1 MVDRGRRLVK
11 RHPVPAATREQQ
23 TRASDPAA
31 SAWVSANAGSGK
43 TYVLALRAIKL
54 MLAGVPPAR
63 ILCLTFTKAA
73 AAHMANVVLDR
84 LAEWVRLD
92 DDALDAELA
101 TIDTV
106 PPSPERRSAARRLF
120 AAALE
125 TPGGLKVQTIHA
137 FCDRVLHQFPYEARV
152 PAGFE
157 VLEEVGETDLLARA
171 RADVL
176 IAASA
181 DREAPLG
188 RALATAVAIVSD
200 QGLAGA
206 LDEAVRERR
215 KLLRFM
221 AFYPNADQALAAA
234 LGLKPEEKLAAV
246 EAEMLASANLP
257 RSEWA
262 SVAATLVTLGGNA
275 AKCGEAL
282 AVAAAGTLD
291 DYLAVFT
298 TADGDPRTEGGFGS
312 ATARGKEP
320 ALFARLAAER
330 DRLHGLLDRRRAA
343 MARER
348 TSALLA
354 LAAATIHNYEADKL
368 ARGLLDYDD
377 LVTKTVDLLHNH
389 DSAWVHYKLDGGI
402 DHILIDEAQDTSPE
416 QWRVIEQL
424 AAEFFAGRGAREDR
438 GRTIFAVGDEKQSI
452 FSFQGADPKRFDEM
466 QRAFAARAGA
476 AAAPFHPVRL
486 DLSFRSAPPIL
497 GAVDAIFSRDEAY
510 RGLSSDP
517 ARHPHQAIRDNAP
530 ALVEIWDTTKPDDDG
545 DGELAWDA
553 PLNVKSEQSPEVKL
567 AARIAKAVAHWLA
580 GGISVGEDARA
591 PRPGDVIILVRRRGA
606 LFEAILRALKQ
617 AKLPVAGADRLV
629 LADHI
634 AVQDLIALGDALLLA
649 ADDLAL
655 ASALKSP
662 LIGLSEEA
670 LFDLAHGRQGTLAA
684 ALAASKD
691 ATLADAAAL
700 VARWRGEA
708 RTLPPFDFYARVLGR
723 DRGRKR
729 LLARLGHEA
738 ADAIDEFLARALAFE
753 SRDTPTLAAF
763 LAHLRRAGGEVKRDL
778 EVASNAIRVM
788 TAHGVKG
795 LEAPVVVLAD
805 TTSIPDGR
813 HDPKLLYLPVPGAL
827 PEAPQAPVWTL
838 NRKDDSA
845 ALAATRETAAAA
857 RDDEYRRLLYVALTR
872 AADALV
878 VCGYETAQHAK
889 AGLKP
894 GCWYQLVR
902 EALKNELAPVDV
914 PYSDEKVW
922 RWRGTTARA
931 TAIRAE
937 DPAPAIEV
945 PAWLGK
951 AASTAMRVP
960 RGLRPS
966 SIVFAERRQ
975 PTPGVLDRIT
985 RGILVHRLLQY
996 LPAYAHDGRRAAA
1009 ERFLAALGNDLDA
1022 ALRTALADEAMAVL
1036 ASTEAAHLF
1045 GPSSR
1050 GEVPILARIAVANGE
1065 TIEVPGRIDRLAVTD
1080 EAVLIGDFKTDAR
1093 PPARAED
1100 VPEPHLMQLALY
1112 RAAVERMFGKPVRA
1126 SLLYTNGPVI
1136 HRISSHVLDAALKR
1150 VTSLDD
1156 LTG

>member
-1 MVDRGRRLVK
+1 MK
-11 RHPVPAATREQQ
+11 RYPVPPATREQQ
-23 TRASDPAA
+23 RRASDPAA

-63 ILCLTFTKAA
+63 VLCLTFTKAA
-73 AAHMANVVLDR
+73 AAHMANAVLDR
-84 LAEWVRLD
+84 LAAWVRLD

-106 PPSPERRSAARRLF
+106 PASPERRGAARRLF

-157 VLEEVGETDLLARA
+157 VLEEVGETDLLTRA

-181 DREAPLG
+181 DRQSPLG
-188 RALATAVAIVSD
+188 WALAAAVAIVSD
-200 QGLAGA
+200 QGLAAA
-206 LDEAVRERR
+206 LDEAVGERR
-215 KLLRFM
+215 KILRFM
-221 AFYPNADQALAAA
+221 AFYRDPDHALAAA
-234 LGLKPEEKLAAV
+234 LGLTQEETRAAV
-246 EAEMLASANLP
+246 EAEMLASPHLP

-262 SVAATLVTLGGNA
+262 SAAAGLLTLGGNA
-275 AKCGEAL
+275 AKCGEKL
-282 AVAAAGTLD
+282 AAAASANTLD
-291 DYLAVFT
+291 AYLAVYIT
-298 TADGDPRTEGGFGS
+298 NDGDPRADSGFGS
-312 ATARGKEP
+312 AAAREREP
-320 ALFARLAAER
+320 ALFARLNAER
-330 DRLHGLLDRRRAA
+330 DRVHGLLDKHRAT

-348 TSALLA
+348 SAALLA
-354 LAAATIHNYEADKL
+354 LATATIRNYEAGKL

-377 LVTKTVDLLHNH
+377 LVTKTVDLLQNH

-416 QWRVIEQL
+416 QWRVIEKL
-424 AAEFFAGRGAREDR
+424 AEEFFAGRGARDDR

-452 FSFQGADPKRFDEM
+452 FGFQGADPLRFDQM
-466 QRAFAARAGA
+466 RRAFDARAGA
-476 AAAPFHPVRL
+476 VAADFRSVRL
-486 DLSFRSAPPIL
+486 DLSFRSAPGIL
-497 GAVDAIFSRDEAY
+497 GAVDTIFARPEAY
-510 RGLSSDP
+510 RGLSSDD

-530 ALVEIWDTTKPDDDG
+530 ALVEIWDTTKPDADD
-545 DGELAWDA
+545 DNELAWDA
-553 PLNVKSEQSPEVKL
+553 PLNVRSEQSPEVKL

-580 GGISVGEDARA
+580 GGISVGEDGRA

-634 AVQDLIALGDALLLA
+634 AVQDLIALGDALLLE

-655 ASALKSP
+655 AAVLKSP

-670 LFDLAHGRQGTLAA
+670 LFGLAHRRPGTLAA
-684 ALAASKD
+684 ALDQRAGDDPALAEAS
-691 ATLADAAAL
+691 TLIS
-700 VARWRGEA
+700 RWRTEA

-738 ADAIDEFLARALAFE
+738 ADAIDEFLARALSFE
-753 SRDTPTLAAF
+753 SRDTPTLGTF
-763 LAHLRRAGGEVKRDL
+763 LAHLRRAGSEVKRDL
-778 EVASNAIRVM
+778 EVASDAIRVM

-795 LEAPVVVLAD
+795 LEAPVVILAD

-813 HDPKLLYLPVPGAL
+813 HDPKLLHLAVPGAP
-827 PEAPQAPVWTL
+827 PEAPEAPVWAL
-838 NRKDDSA
+838 SRKDDST
-845 ALAATRETAAAA
+845 ALAAAREIAAAA

-902 EALKNELAPVDV
+902 EALKHGLAPVEV
-914 PYSDEKVW
+914 PYGDEKVW
-922 RWRGTTARA
+922 RWRDTTARA
-931 TAIRAE
+931 TTAQAE
-937 DPAPAIEV
+937 PAAPAIEV
-945 PAWLGK
+945 PAWIDE
-951 AASTAMRVP
+951 AASAAMLVP
-960 RGLRPS
+960 RRVRPS
-966 SIVFAERRQ
+966 SIVFAERTQ
-975 PTPGVLDRIT
+975 PTLGAGDDLGALT

-996 LPAYAHDGRRAAA
+996 LPAFVGDGRRAAA
-1009 ERFLAALGNDLDA
+1009 ERFLAAVGGDINA
-1022 ALRTALADEAMAVL
+1022 ALRATLADESMAVL
-1036 ASTEAAHLF
+1036 ESEEATDLF
-1045 GPSSR
+1045 GPMSR
-1050 GEVPILARIAVANGE
+1050 GEVPILARIAAENGE
-1065 TIEVPGRIDRLAVTD
+1065 TIEIPGRIDRLAVTE

-1100 VPEPHLMQLALY
+1100 VPQSHLVQLALY

-1126 SLLYTNGPVI
+1126 SLVYTRGPAI
-1136 HRISSHVLDAALKR
+1136 HPISSHVLDAALKR
-1150 VTSLDD
+1150 IT
-1156 LTG
+1156 T

>member
-1 MVDRGRRLVK
+1 VK
-11 RHPVPAATREQQ
+11 RLVPAATRERQA
-23 TRASDPAA
+23 RASDPAA

-43 TYVLALRAIKL
+43 TYLLALRAIKL

-84 LAEWVRLD
+84 LAAWVRLD
-92 DDALDAELA
+92 DEKLEEELA
-101 TIDTV
+101 SIDV
-106 PPSPERRSAARRLF
+106 GPPSPERRAAARRLF
-120 AAALE
+120 TTALE

-171 RADVL
+171 RENML

-181 DREAPLG
+181 ERQSPLG
-188 RALATAVAIVSD
+188 RALATAVATVSD
-200 QGLAGA
+200 QGLAAA

-221 AFYPNADQALAAA
+221 TFYQDAEKKLAAA
-234 LGLKPEEKLAAV
+234 LGLEPKETRATV
-246 EAEMLASANLP
+246 ETEMLRSENLP

-262 SVAATLVTLGGNA
+262 AVAITLVALGGNA
-275 AKCGEAL
+275 AKRGETL
-282 AVAAAGTLD
+282 AAAAAGALD
-291 DYLAVFT
+291 DYLSVFFT
-298 TADGDPRTEGGFGS
+298 DEGEPRTDSGFGS
-312 ATARGKEP
+312 AVARAKDP
-320 ALFARLAAER
+320 ALFVRLTAER
-330 DRLHGLLDRRRAA
+330 NRLHDFLDKRRAA

-348 TSALLA
+348 TGALLA
-354 LAAATIHNYEADKL
+354 LAGATIRNYEAEKL

-377 LVTKTVDLLHNH
+377 LVTKTVDLLQNH

-416 QWRVIEQL
+416 QWRVIEKL
-424 AAEFFAGRGAREDR
+424 AEEFFAGLGARDDR

-466 QRAFAARAGA
+466 RRAFATRARAA
-476 AAAPFHPVRL
+476 AMDFHHVRL

-497 GAVDAIFSRDEAY
+497 GAVDTIFAPEEIY
-510 RGLSSDP
+510 RSLSSDP
-517 ARHPHQAIRDNAP
+517 EPHPHQAIRDKAP
-530 ALVEIWDTTKPDDDG
+530 ALVEIWDTIKPDADD
-545 DGELAWDA
+545 DSELAWDA
-553 PLNVKSEQSPEVKL
+553 PLNVRSEQSPEVKL

-580 GGISVGEDARA
+580 GGIGIGEDGRA
-591 PRPGDVIILVRRRGA
+591 PRPGDIIILVRRRGP

-629 LADHI
+629 LTEHI
-634 AVQDLIALGDALLLA
+634 AAQDLIALGDALLLE

-655 ASALKSP
+655 ASVLKSP
-662 LIGLSEEA
+662 LIGLSEEV
-670 LFDLAHGRQGTLAA
+670 LFGLAYGRQGTLAA
-684 ALAASKD
+684 ALAASD
-691 ATLADAAAL
+691 DPTLAESSAL
-700 VARWRGEA
+700 IARWRVEA
-708 RTLPPFDFYARVLGR
+708 RALPPFDFYARVLGR
-723 DRGRKR
+723 DRGRRR

-753 SRDTPTLAAF
+753 SRDTPTLVAF

-778 EVASNAIRVM
+778 EVASDVIRVI

-805 TTSIPDGR
+805 TTSIPDAR
-813 HDPKLLYLPVPGAL
+813 YDPKLLHLAVSGMP
-827 PEAPQAPVWTL
+827 PEAPRAPVWALT
-838 NRKDDSA
+838 RADDSA
-845 ALAATRETAAAA
+845 ALAAARETAAAA

-872 AADALV
+872 AADALI

-902 EALKNELAPVDV
+902 EALKDELAPVEV
-914 PYSDEKVW
+914 SYSDEKVW

-931 TAIRAE
+931 AAVQ
-937 DPAPAIEV
+937 AAKAAAAIEM
-945 PAWLGK
+945 PAWIDQ
-951 AASTAMRVP
+951 AASAAMLAPRRV
-960 RGLRPS
+960 RPS
-966 SIVFAERRQ
+966 SIIFAERRQ
-975 PTPGVLDRIT
+975 PTPGASGFDPLT
-985 RGILVHRLLQY
+985 HGELVHRLLQY
-996 LPAYAHDGRRAAA
+996 LPAYAGDGRRAAA
-1009 ERFLAALGNDLDA
+1009 ERFLAGHTSDLQAPLRA
-1022 ALRTALADEAMAVL
+1022 ALTNEAMAVL
-1036 ASTEAAHLF
+1036 DSMEVADLF
-1045 GPSSR
+1045 GAGSR
-1050 GEVPILARIAVANGE
+1050 GEVEILARTTTENGE
-1065 TIEVPGRIDRLAVTD
+1065 TIEIPGRIDRLAVTED
-1080 EAVLIGDFKTDAR
+1080 AVLIADFKTDTR

-1100 VPEPHLMQLALY
+1100 VPQSHLAQLALY

-1126 SLLYTNGPVI
+1126 SLVYTRGPAI
-1136 HRISSHVLDAALKR
+1136 HPIPSHVLDAALKR
-1150 VTSLDD
+1150 IT
-1156 LTG
+1156 T